1 MLACHFDL
9 TLQLG
14 MCTDGGV
21 TDPRELGHSG
31 WSAFLVCFLAG
42 AIAHRGH
49 STVSRRGLVPWGR
62 AQFDSGRLESSW
74 APPLYVV
81 PLGLVGTLEGF
92 QGRDLAEPPRG
103 FISESSSTDRVTA

>member
-21 TDPRELGHSG
+21 ADPRELGHSG

-49 STVSRRGLVPWGR
+49 SMVSRALPAEASSLGAGQALILV
-62 AQFDSGRLESSW
+62 D
-74 APPLYVV
+74 
-81 PLGLVGTLEGF
+81 
-92 QGRDLAEPPRG
+92 
-103 FISESSSTDRVTA
+103 